1 MSEVDLVEL
10 KKKFQGEIDQADWEM
25 LAPHHERQ
33 TLFKVSR
40 DLDIFDVAID
50 LAIDNV
56 DEVKKYLESN
66 QLTRLEDDEVLEYA
80 KNKNK
85 FFANFLVIQPYVIFQ
100 EYSSN

>member
-56 DEVKKYLESN
+56 EEVKKYLESN
-66 QLTRLEDDEVLEYA
+66 QLTRLEDDEVLEYS
-80 KNKNK
+80 KDKNK

>member
-10 KKKFQGEIDQADWEM
+10 KKKFQSEIDQADWEM

-33 TLFKVSR
+33 TLFRVSR

-50 LAIDNV
+50 FAIDNI
-56 DEVKKYLESN
+56 DQVKKYLETN
-66 QLTRLEDDEVLEYA
+66 KLCRLEESEALKYA
-80 KNKNK
+80 KDKNK